1 MITDVNK
8 NKHFSDDLFKDRTAQ
23 DLLNE
28 LSPDIESSYI
38 RFPNGSDCTLSAI
51 KNRWQHLSKVNN
63 ANIANASSLYS
74 GEDLNELYEIVGN
87 IPRDELTGSR
97 NVFKHGF
104 REFLRLADGQ
114 KISIEDLESVNRAIR
129 VSLAREEDSLMKHLP
144 FLANVGS
151 VSPYVG
157 LFGTVWGIINSFQG
171 LSDATQ
177 ATINAVAPG
186 ISEALV
192 ATALGLFAAIPAVV
206 AYNRFAS
213 ESDSQLQQSSIFG
226 EELASILYRQT
237 VKEKN

>member
-1 MITDVNK
+1 MND
-8 NKHFSDDLFKDRTAQ
+8 FSVIDLFLQASLIVQ
-23 DLLNE
+23 LVMILLLMVSIISWIVIFERYFN
-28 LSPDIESSYI
+28 LN
-38 RFPNGSDCTLSAI
+38 RI
-51 KNRWQHLSKVNN
+51 KL
-63 ANIANASSLYS
+63 ANKAFEKEFWS
-74 GEDLNELYEIVGN
+74 GKDLNELYEGI
-87 IPRDELTGSR
+87 DELSNDELIGSLR
-97 NVFKHGF
+97 VFKHGF
-104 REFLRLADGQ
+104 QEFLRLSDGQ
-114 KISIEDLESVNRAIR
+114 QITIEDLESVNRAIR
-129 VSLAREEDSLMKHLP
+129 VSLAREEESLMHHLP

-213 ESDSQLQQSSIFG
+213 DSDTQLQQSSVFG

-237 VKEKN
+237 VKSKL

>member
-1 MITDVNK
+1 MND
-8 NKHFSDDLFKDRTAQ
+8 FSVIDLFLQASLIVQ
-23 DLLNE
+23 LVMILLLVVSIISWIVIFERYFN
-28 LSPDIESSYI
+28 LN
-38 RFPNGSDCTLSAI
+38 RI
-51 KNRWQHLSKVNN
+51 KK
-63 ANIANASSLYS
+63 ANKAFEKEFWS
-74 GEDLNELYEIVGN
+74 GKDLNELYKGIDEASN
-87 IPRDELTGSR
+87 DELVGSLR
-97 NVFKHGF
+97 VFKHGF
-104 REFLRLADGQ
+104 GEFLRLSEDQ
-114 KISIEDLESVNRAIR
+114 QITIEDLESVNRAIR
-129 VSLAREEDSLMKHLP
+129 VSLAREEESLMHHLP

-213 ESDSQLQQSSIFG
+213 DSDTQLQQSSVFG

-237 VKEKN
+237 VKAKL

>member
-1 MITDVNK
+1 MDD
-8 NKHFSDDLFKDRTAQ
+8 FSVIDLFLQASLIVQLVMILLLMVSIISWIVIFERYFNLNRIKQANQDFEKEFWSGKD
-23 DLLNE
+23 
-28 LSPDIESSYI
+28 LS
-38 RFPNGSDCTLSAI
+38 
-51 KNRWQHLSKVNN
+51 
-63 ANIANASSLYS
+63 
-74 GEDLNELYEIVGN
+74 ELYEGIDETPN
-87 IPRDELTGSR
+87 DELVGSLR
-97 NVFKHGF
+97 VFKHGF
-104 REFLRLADGQ
+104 GEFLRLSEGQ
-114 KISIEDLESVNRAIR
+114 QITIEDLESVNRAIR
-129 VSLAREEDSLMKHLP
+129 VSLAREEESLMNHLP

-213 ESDSQLQQSSIFG
+213 DSDTQLQQSSVFG

-237 VKEKN
+237 VKAKL

>member
-1 MITDVNK
+1 MGD
-8 NKHFSDDLFKDRTAQ
+8 FSVIDLFLQASLIVQ
-23 DLLNE
+23 LVMILLLMVSIISWIVIFERHFN
-28 LSPDIESSYI
+28 LS
-38 RFPNGSDCTLSAI
+38 RI
-51 KNRWQHLSKVNN
+51 KQ
-63 ANIANASSLYS
+63 ANKEFEKEFWS
-74 GEDLNELYEIVGN
+74 GKDLNELYEGIDK
-87 IPRDELTGSR
+87 ISHDELVGSLR
-97 NVFKHGF
+97 VFKHGF
-104 REFLRLADGQ
+104 GEFLRLSEGQ
-114 KISIEDLESVNRAIR
+114 QITIEDRESVNRAIR
-129 VSLAREEDSLMKHLP
+129 VSLAREEESLMHHLP

-213 ESDSQLQQSSIFG
+213 DSDTQLQQSSVFG

-237 VKEKN
+237 VKAKL

>member
-1 MITDVNK
+1 MND
-8 NKHFSDDLFKDRTAQ
+8 FSVIDLFLQASLIVQAVMVILIIVSILSWIVIFERHFNLNRIKVSNQSFEERFWSGA
-23 DLLNE
+23 DL
-28 LSPDIESSYI
+28 
-38 RFPNGSDCTLSAI
+38 
-51 KNRWQHLSKVNN
+51 
-63 ANIANASSLYS
+63 SSLH
-74 GEDLNELYEIVGN
+74 EDIKDLERIEIVGSL
-87 IPRDELTGSR
+87 R
-97 NVFKHGF
+97 VFKHGF
-104 REFLRLADGQ
+104 NEYLRLNDEQ

-129 VSLAREEDSLMKHLP
+129 VSIAREEEALMHHLP

-151 VSPYVG
+151 VSPYIG

-213 ESDSQLQQSSIFG
+213 ESDSQLQQSSVFG

-237 VKEKN
+237 VKVKN

>member
-1 MITDVNK
+1 MDD
-8 NKHFSDDLFKDRTAQ
+8 FSVIDLFLQASLIVQ
-23 DLLNE
+23 SVMILLLMVSIISWIVIFERHFN
-28 LSPDIESSYI
+28 LS
-38 RFPNGSDCTLSAI
+38 RI
-51 KNRWQHLSKVNN
+51 KQ
-63 ANIANASSLYS
+63 ANKEFEKEFWS
-74 GEDLNELYEIVGN
+74 GKDLNELYNDIDETSDDALVGSL
-87 IPRDELTGSR
+87 R
-97 NVFKHGF
+97 VFKHGF
-104 REFLRLADGQ
+104 GEFLRLSEGQ
-114 KISIEDLESVNRAIR
+114 QITIEDLESVYRAIR
-129 VSLAREEDSLMKHLP
+129 VSLAREEESLMHHLP

-213 ESDSQLQQSSIFG
+213 DSDTQLQQSSVFG

-237 VKEKN
+237 VKAKL

>member
-1 MITDVNK
+1 MDD
-8 NKHFSDDLFKDRTAQ
+8 FSVIDLFLQASLIVQ
-23 DLLNE
+23 SVMILLLMVSIISWIVIFERYFN
-28 LSPDIESSYI
+28 LN
-38 RFPNGSDCTLSAI
+38 RI
-51 KNRWQHLSKVNN
+51 KE
-63 ANIANASSLYS
+63 ANIAFEKEFWS
-74 GEDLNELYEIVGN
+74 GKDLNELYKGLDEVSSDECVGSL
-87 IPRDELTGSR
+87 R
-97 NVFKHGF
+97 VFKHGF
-104 REFLRLADGQ
+104 GEFLRLSEGQ
-114 KISIEDLESVNRAIR
+114 QITLEDLESVNRAIR
-129 VSLAREEDSLMKHLP
+129 VSLAREEESLMYHLP

-213 ESDSQLQQSSIFG
+213 DSDSQLQQSSVFG

-237 VKEKN
+237 VKAKL

>member
-1 MITDVNK
+1 MSD
-8 NKHFSDDLFKDRTAQ
+8 FSVIDLFLQASLIVQ
-23 DLLNE
+23 LVMILLLMVSIISWIVIFERHFN
-28 LSPDIESSYI
+28 LS
-38 RFPNGSDCTLSAI
+38 RI
-51 KNRWQHLSKVNN
+51 KQ
-63 ANIANASSLYS
+63 ANKEFEKEFWS
-74 GEDLNELYEIVGN
+74 GKDLNELYEGIDKISNNELVGSL
-87 IPRDELTGSR
+87 R
-97 NVFKHGF
+97 VFKHGF
-104 REFLRLADGQ
+104 GEFLRLSAGQ
-114 KISIEDLESVNRAIR
+114 QITIEDLESVNRAIR
-129 VSLAREEDSLMKHLP
+129 VSLAREEESLMHPLP

-213 ESDSQLQQSSIFG
+213 DSDTQLQQSSVFG

-237 VKEKN
+237 VKAKL

>member
-1 MITDVNK
+1 MDDFSIIELFFQASLVVQAVMVLLLMVSIISWIVIFERYFNLNRIKEANK
-8 NKHFSDDLFKDRTAQ
+8 IFEEQFWSGKDLHEIYTSIE
-23 DLLNE
+23 E
-28 LSPDIESSYI
+28 LSNEELI
-38 RFPNGSDCTLSAI
+38 GSL
-51 KNRWQHLSKVNN
+51 R
-63 ANIANASSLYS
+63 
-74 GEDLNELYEIVGN
+74 
-87 IPRDELTGSR
+87 
-97 NVFKHGF
+97 VFKSGF
-104 REFLRLADGQ
+104 SEFLRLSNDQ
-114 KISIEDLESVNRAIR
+114 KITIEDLESVNRAIR
-129 VSLAREEDSLMKHLP
+129 VSLAREEESLMYHLP
-144 FLANVGS
+144 LLANVGS

-213 ESDSQLQQSSIFG
+213 ESDTQLQQSSIFG

-237 VKEKN
+237 VKAKI

>member
-1 MITDVNK
+1 MEN
-8 NKHFSDDLFKDRTAQ
+8 FSIIDLFLQASLIVQ
-23 DLLNE
+23 LVMVVLLVISV
-28 LSPDIESSYI
+28 LSWIVIFERYFNLNKIKSS
-38 RFPNGSDCTLSAI
+38 
-51 KNRWQHLSKVNN
+51 NRSFEDEFW
-63 ANIANASSLYS
+63 S
-74 GEDLNELYEIVGN
+74 GKDLNELYESIQD
-87 IPRDELTGSR
+87 IPRDQLTGSK

-104 REFLRLADGQ
+104 SEFLRLADGQ
-114 KISIEDLESVNRAIR
+114 NITTEDLESVNRSIR
-129 VSLAREEDSLMKHLP
+129 VSLAREEEALMTHLP

-213 ESDSQLQQSSIFG
+213 DSDSQLQQSSIFG

-237 VKEKN
+237 VKERN

>member
-1 MITDVNK
+1 MDDFSIIELFLQASLVVQAVMVLLLVVSIISWIVIFERYFNLNRIKEANK
-8 NKHFSDDLFKDRTAQ
+8 IFEEQFWSGKDLHEIYTSIE
-23 DLLNE
+23 E
-28 LSPDIESSYI
+28 LS
-38 RFPNGSDCTLSAI
+38 N
-51 KNRWQHLSKVNN
+51 
-63 ANIANASSLYS
+63 
-74 GEDLNELYEIVGN
+74 EDLI
-87 IPRDELTGSR
+87 GSLR
-97 NVFKHGF
+97 IFKSGF
-104 REFLRLADGQ
+104 SEFLRLSDGQ
-114 KISIEDLESVNRAIR
+114 KITIEDLESVNRAIR
-129 VSLAREEDSLMKHLP
+129 VSLAREEESLMYHLP

-213 ESDSQLQQSSIFG
+213 ESDTQLQQSSIFG

-237 VKEKN
+237 VKAKL

>member
-1 MITDVNK
+1 MND
-8 NKHFSDDLFKDRTAQ
+8 FSVIDLFLQASLIVQAVMVILIIVSILSWIVIFERHFNLNRIKVSNQSFEERFWSGA
-23 DLLNE
+23 DL
-28 LSPDIESSYI
+28 
-38 RFPNGSDCTLSAI
+38 
-51 KNRWQHLSKVNN
+51 
-63 ANIANASSLYS
+63 SSLH
-74 GEDLNELYEIVGN
+74 EDIKDLERIEI
-87 IPRDELTGSR
+87 IGSLR
-97 NVFKHGF
+97 VFKHGF
-104 REFLRLADGQ
+104 NEYLRLNDEQ

-129 VSLAREEDSLMKHLP
+129 VSLAREEEALMHHLP

-151 VSPYVG
+151 VSPYIG

-213 ESDSQLQQSSIFG
+213 ESDSQLQQSSVFG

-237 VKEKN
+237 VKVKN

>member
-1 MITDVNK
+1 MDDFSIIELFLQASLVVQAVMVLLFVVSIISWIVIFERYFNLNRIKEANK
-8 NKHFSDDLFKDRTAQ
+8 IFEEQFWSGKDLHEIYTSIEELSNDDL
-23 DLLNE
+23 
-28 LSPDIESSYI
+28 I
-38 RFPNGSDCTLSAI
+38 GSL
-51 KNRWQHLSKVNN
+51 R
-63 ANIANASSLYS
+63 
-74 GEDLNELYEIVGN
+74 
-87 IPRDELTGSR
+87 
-97 NVFKHGF
+97 VFKSGF
-104 REFLRLADGQ
+104 SEFLRLSDGQ
-114 KISIEDLESVNRAIR
+114 KITIEDLESVNRAIR
-129 VSLAREEDSLMKHLP
+129 VSLAREEESLMYHLP

-213 ESDSQLQQSSIFG
+213 ESDTQLQQSSIFG

-237 VKEKN
+237 VKAKL

>member
-1 MITDVNK
+1 MDDFSILELFLQASLVVQAVMVLLLVVSIISWIIIFERYFNLNRIKEANK
-8 NKHFSDDLFKDRTAQ
+8 IFEEQFWSGKDLHEIYTSIEELSNDDL
-23 DLLNE
+23 
-28 LSPDIESSYI
+28 I
-38 RFPNGSDCTLSAI
+38 GSL
-51 KNRWQHLSKVNN
+51 R
-63 ANIANASSLYS
+63 
-74 GEDLNELYEIVGN
+74 
-87 IPRDELTGSR
+87 
-97 NVFKHGF
+97 VFKSGF
-104 REFLRLADGQ
+104 SEFLRLSDGQ
-114 KISIEDLESVNRAIR
+114 KITIEDLESVNRAIR
-129 VSLAREEDSLMKHLP
+129 VSLAREEESLMYHLP

-213 ESDSQLQQSSIFG
+213 ESDTKLQQSSIFG

-237 VKEKN
+237 VKAKL

>member
-1 MITDVNK
+1 MSD
-8 NKHFSDDLFKDRTAQ
+8 FSVIDLFLQASLIVQ
-23 DLLNE
+23 IVMILLLMASIISWIVIFERYFN
-28 LSPDIESSYI
+28 LN
-38 RFPNGSDCTLSAI
+38 RI
-51 KNRWQHLSKVNN
+51 KE
-63 ANIANASSLYS
+63 ANKAFEKEFWS
-74 GEDLNELYEIVGN
+74 GKDLNELYEGIDEILNEELVGSV
-87 IPRDELTGSR
+87 R
-97 NVFKHGF
+97 VFKHGF
-104 REFLRLADGQ
+104 GEFLRLSEGQ
-114 KISIEDLESVNRAIR
+114 QITIEDLESVNRAIR
-129 VSLAREEDSLMKHLP
+129 VSLAREEESLMHHLP

-213 ESDSQLQQSSIFG
+213 DSDTQLQQSSVFG

-237 VKEKN
+237 VKAKL

>member
-1 MITDVNK
+1 MDDFSIIELFLQASLVVQAVMVILLVVSIISWIVIFERYFNLNRIKEANK
-8 NKHFSDDLFKDRTAQ
+8 IFEEQFWSGKDLHEIHESIEE
-23 DLLNE
+23 LPNE
-28 LSPDIESSYI
+28 ELI
-38 RFPNGSDCTLSAI
+38 GSL
-51 KNRWQHLSKVNN
+51 R
-63 ANIANASSLYS
+63 
-74 GEDLNELYEIVGN
+74 
-87 IPRDELTGSR
+87 
-97 NVFKHGF
+97 VFKSGF
-104 REFLRLADGQ
+104 GEFLRLSDGK
-114 KISIEDLESVNRAIR
+114 KITIEVLESVNRAIR
-129 VSLAREEDSLMKHLP
+129 VSLAREEESLMYHLP

-213 ESDSQLQQSSIFG
+213 ESDTQLQQSSIFG

-237 VKEKN
+237 VKAKL

>member
-1 MITDVNK
+1 MDN
-8 NKHFSDDLFKDRTAQ
+8 FSIIDLFFQASLIVQ
-23 DLLNE
+23 MVMVILLIVSV
-28 LSPDIESSYI
+28 LSWIVIFERYFNLNKI
-38 RFPNGSDCTLSAI
+38 KSANKI
-51 KNRWQHLSKVNN
+51 FEDQFW
-63 ANIANASSLYS
+63 S
-74 GEDLNELYEIVGN
+74 GKDLNELYDGIQEIS
-87 IPRDELTGSR
+87 RDDLTGSR

-104 REFLRLADGQ
+104 SEFLRLSDGQ
-114 KISIEDLESVNRAIR
+114 KITIEDLESVNRSIR
-129 VSLAREEDSLMKHLP
+129 VSLAREEEALMTHLP

>member
-1 MITDVNK
+1 MILLLVVSIISWIVIFERYFNLNRIKEANK
-8 NKHFSDDLFKDRTAQ
+8 IFEEQF
-23 DLLNE
+23 
-28 LSPDIESSYI
+28 
-38 RFPNGSDCTLSAI
+38 
-51 KNRWQHLSKVNN
+51 W
-63 ANIANASSLYS
+63 S
-74 GEDLNELYEIVGN
+74 GKDLNEIHESIEELSN
-87 IPRDELTGSR
+87 DELIGSLR
-97 NVFKHGF
+97 VFKSGF
-104 REFLRLADGQ
+104 NEFLRLSDGK
-114 KISIEDLESVNRAIR
+114 KITIEDLESVNRAIR
-129 VSLAREEDSLMKHLP
+129 VSLAREEESLMYHLP

-213 ESDSQLQQSSIFG
+213 ESDTQLQQSSIFG

-237 VKEKN
+237 VKAKL

>member
-1 MITDVNK
+1 MDD
-8 NKHFSDDLFKDRTAQ
+8 FSVIDLFLQASLIVQ
-23 DLLNE
+23 LVMILLLVVSIISWIVIFERYFN
-28 LSPDIESSYI
+28 LN
-38 RFPNGSDCTLSAI
+38 RI
-51 KNRWQHLSKVNN
+51 KE
-63 ANIANASSLYS
+63 ANKAFEKEFWS
-74 GEDLNELYEIVGN
+74 GKDLNELYEDIDEVSN
-87 IPRDELTGSR
+87 DELVGSLR
-97 NVFKHGF
+97 VFKHGF
-104 REFLRLADGQ
+104 SEFLRLSEGQ
-114 KISIEDLESVNRAIR
+114 QITIEDLESVNRAIR
-129 VSLAREEDSLMKHLP
+129 VSLAREEESLMHHLP

-213 ESDSQLQQSSIFG
+213 DSDTQLQQSSVFG

-237 VKEKN
+237 VKAKL

>member
-1 MITDVNK
+1 MSDFSVIGLFLQASLIVQIVMILLLMASIISWIVIFERYFNLNRIKEANK
-8 NKHFSDDLFKDRTAQ
+8 AFEKEF
-23 DLLNE
+23 
-28 LSPDIESSYI
+28 
-38 RFPNGSDCTLSAI
+38 
-51 KNRWQHLSKVNN
+51 W
-63 ANIANASSLYS
+63 S
-74 GEDLNELYEIVGN
+74 GKDLNELYEGIDEILNEELVGSV
-87 IPRDELTGSR
+87 R
-97 NVFKHGF
+97 VFKHGF
-104 REFLRLADGQ
+104 GEFLRLSEGQ
-114 KISIEDLESVNRAIR
+114 QITIEDLESVNRAIR
-129 VSLAREEDSLMKHLP
+129 VSLAREEESLMHHLP

-213 ESDSQLQQSSIFG
+213 DSDTQLQQSSVFG

-237 VKEKN
+237 VKAKL

>member
-1 MITDVNK
+1 MDN
-8 NKHFSDDLFKDRTAQ
+8 FSIIDLFFQASLIVQ
-23 DLLNE
+23 MVMVILLIVSV
-28 LSPDIESSYI
+28 LSWIVIFERY
-38 RFPNGSDCTLSAI
+38 FNLNKI
-51 KNRWQHLSKVNN
+51 KSENKIFEDQFW
-63 ANIANASSLYS
+63 S
-74 GEDLNELYEIVGN
+74 GEDLNELYNGIKE
-87 IPRDELTGSR
+87 IPRDDLIGSR

-104 REFLRLADGQ
+104 SEFLRLSDGQ
-114 KISIEDLESVNRAIR
+114 KITIEDLESVNRSIR
-129 VSLAREEDSLMKHLP
+129 VSLAREEEALMTHLP

>member
-1 MITDVNK
+1 MSD
-8 NKHFSDDLFKDRTAQ
+8 FSVIDLFLQASLIVQ
-23 DLLNE
+23 AVMVLLLMVSIISWIVIFERYFN
-28 LSPDIESSYI
+28 LN
-38 RFPNGSDCTLSAI
+38 RI
-51 KNRWQHLSKVNN
+51 KE
-63 ANIANASSLYS
+63 ANKKFEKEFWS
-74 GEDLNELYEIVGN
+74 GKDLNELYAGIDEIPN
-87 IPRDELTGSR
+87 EELIGSLR
-97 NVFKHGF
+97 VFRHGF
-104 REFLRLADGQ
+104 GEFLRLSEDQ
-114 KISIEDLESVNRAIR
+114 QITIEDLESVNRAIR
-129 VSLAREEDSLMKHLP
+129 VSLAREEESLMRHLP

-213 ESDSQLQQSSIFG
+213 DSDTQLQQSSIFG

-237 VKEKN
+237 VKAKL

>member
-1 MITDVNK
+1 MDD
-8 NKHFSDDLFKDRTAQ
+8 FSVIDLFLQASLIVQ
-23 DLLNE
+23 SVMILLLMVSIISWIVIFERYFN
-28 LSPDIESSYI
+28 LN
-38 RFPNGSDCTLSAI
+38 RI
-51 KNRWQHLSKVNN
+51 KE
-63 ANIANASSLYS
+63 ANIAFEKEFWS
-74 GEDLNELYEIVGN
+74 GKDLNELYKGLDEVSSDECVGSL
-87 IPRDELTGSR
+87 R
-97 NVFKHGF
+97 VFKHGF
-104 REFLRLADGQ
+104 GEFLRLSEGQ
-114 KISIEDLESVNRAIR
+114 QITLEDLESVNRAIR
-129 VSLAREEDSLMKHLP
+129 VSLAREEESLMYHLP

-177 ATINAVAPG
+177 ATITAVAPG

-213 ESDSQLQQSSIFG
+213 DSDSQLQQSSIFG

-237 VKEKN
+237 VKAKL

>member
-1 MITDVNK
+1 MDD
-8 NKHFSDDLFKDRTAQ
+8 FSVKDLFLQASLIVQ
-23 DLLNE
+23 LVMILLLVVSIISWIVIFERYFN
-28 LSPDIESSYI
+28 LN
-38 RFPNGSDCTLSAI
+38 RI
-51 KNRWQHLSKVNN
+51 KE
-63 ANIANASSLYS
+63 ANKAFEKEFWS
-74 GEDLNELYEIVGN
+74 GKDLNELHQGIDEVSN
-87 IPRDELTGSR
+87 DELVGSLR
-97 NVFKHGF
+97 VFKHGF
-104 REFLRLADGQ
+104 GEFLRLSEGQ
-114 KISIEDLESVNRAIR
+114 QISIEDLESVNRAIR
-129 VSLAREEDSLMKHLP
+129 VSLAREEESLMHHLP

-213 ESDSQLQQSSIFG
+213 DSDTQLQQSSVFG

-237 VKEKN
+237 VKAKL

>member
-1 MITDVNK
+1 MILLLMVSIISWIVIFERHFNLSRIKQANK
-8 NKHFSDDLFKDRTAQ
+8 EFEKEF
-23 DLLNE
+23 
-28 LSPDIESSYI
+28 
-38 RFPNGSDCTLSAI
+38 
-51 KNRWQHLSKVNN
+51 W
-63 ANIANASSLYS
+63 S
-74 GEDLNELYEIVGN
+74 GKDLNELYEGIDK
-87 IPRDELTGSR
+87 ISHDELVGSLR
-97 NVFKHGF
+97 VFKHGF
-104 REFLRLADGQ
+104 GEFLRLSEGQ
-114 KISIEDLESVNRAIR
+114 QITIEDLESVNRAIR
-129 VSLAREEDSLMKHLP
+129 VSLAREEESLMHHLP

-213 ESDSQLQQSSIFG
+213 DSDTQLQQSSVFG

-237 VKEKN
+237 VKAKL

>member
-1 MITDVNK
+1 MGD
-8 NKHFSDDLFKDRTAQ
+8 FSVIDLFLQASLIVQ
-23 DLLNE
+23 LVMILLLVVSIISWIVIFERYFN
-28 LSPDIESSYI
+28 LN
-38 RFPNGSDCTLSAI
+38 RI
-51 KNRWQHLSKVNN
+51 KE
-63 ANIANASSLYS
+63 ANKAFEKEFWS
-74 GEDLNELYEIVGN
+74 GKDLNELHQGIDEVSN
-87 IPRDELTGSR
+87 DELVGSLR
-97 NVFKHGF
+97 VFKHGF
-104 REFLRLADGQ
+104 GEFLRLSEGQ
-114 KISIEDLESVNRAIR
+114 QITIEDLESVNRAIR
-129 VSLAREEDSLMKHLP
+129 VSLAREEESLMHHLP

-213 ESDSQLQQSSIFG
+213 DSDTQLQQSSVFG
-226 EELASILYRQT
+226 EEIASLLFRQT
-237 VKEKN
+237 VKAKL